1 MDIEK
6 MKAYMESPEG
16 KAETE
21 AYIAKMAKEQ
31 EIADGRYVR
40 FEKWLETHDFDN
52 LMYRLI
58 LEHDDDYRNMCYHK
72 GCEPYPNNKL
82 NFLIDYVEA
91 RIAPITVTAL
101 ACDFSNV
108 IYFIKGYYIQHIW
121 GQGVITRIYNK
132 DDLKQL
138 LQV

>member
-58 LEHDDDYRNMCYHK
+58 LEHDDEYRNECYYK
-72 GCEPYPNNKL
+72 GSEPYPNNKL
-82 NFLIDYVEA
+82 NFVLDYITQKVA
-91 RIAPITVTAL
+91 TITVSEL
-101 ACDFSNV
+101 DCDFANS
-108 IYFIKGYYIQHIW
+108 IYFFKGYYIQHIW

-132 DDLKQL
+132 DDNKLL